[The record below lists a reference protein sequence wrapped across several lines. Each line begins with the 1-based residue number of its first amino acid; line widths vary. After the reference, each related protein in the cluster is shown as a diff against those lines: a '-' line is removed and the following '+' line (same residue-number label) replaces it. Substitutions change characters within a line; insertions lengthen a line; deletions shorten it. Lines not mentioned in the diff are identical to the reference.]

1 VPYADSVLKKILSV
15 IKGLGGGL
23 SHPGNYATTAIT
35 VLFRGE
41 VGSRMQASSRSAF
54 ELFVNDEIHKIFKTF
69 M

>member
-1 VPYADSVLKKILSV
+1 V

-41 VGSRMQASSRSAF
+41 WGVGCRLAADQLLNYFSMMKYK
-54 ELFVNDEIHKIFKTF
+54 KIFKTF